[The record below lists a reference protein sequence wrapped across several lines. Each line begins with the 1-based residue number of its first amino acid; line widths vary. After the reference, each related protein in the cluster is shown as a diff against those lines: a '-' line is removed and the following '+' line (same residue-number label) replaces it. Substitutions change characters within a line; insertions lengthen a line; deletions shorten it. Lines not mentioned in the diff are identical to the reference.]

1 MNKLLRFFLT
11 LIVLNALFFYGIGE
25 IDLSRPEIQF
35 GVLIVN
41 VFLGF
46 IAFMLTMLYP
56 SKNQ

>member
-1 MNKLLRFFLT
+1 MKLIRFILT
-11 LIVLNALFFYGIGE
+11 LAVLNALFFLGIGD
-25 IDLSRPEIQF
+25 IDLTRAEYII

-56 SKNQ
+56 KTK